1 MDLVVLHMDFPL
13 VVHVVDS
20 SFPVVGLLVDRLEQ
34 FSQLLPILVGDVREV
49 VAQEAHLELVSSNLL
64 VVVPACSPL
73 ENCQTF
79 FVVEV
84 LIVVVH
90 HPTDVVADSSLVVF
104 LVVPIFSDQINRI

>member
-1 MDLVVLHMDFPL
+1 MDFPL

-64 VVVPACSPL
+64 VVVPACSPRLIKSLSIKIL
-73 ENCQTF
+73 EKNH
-79 FVVEV
+79 
-84 LIVVVH
+84 LLRIAKH
-90 HPTDVVADSSLVVF
+90 SSWWRF
-104 LVVPIFSDQINRI
+104 